1 MPFITSL
8 VCVFS
13 LVLAPW
19 GQREKWEGCASCAT
33 SLKILGTLPFWFSWS
48 VCVMLELAHP
58 EGPGRA
64 PMGSCCVFN
73 PAPSLRDSTVVQ
85 SRWGFADAGGHCSFW
100 GQKLRYGAGRCYPWG
115 GLMSLGT
122 SSGPPAAL
130 QLLIRVQQ
138 RSVTLLLHGDRMGPA
153 ARIPPCP
160 PRHLQSAELNRLI
173 SIKKKNTEGRE
184 KEQQWQERE
193 RLSRALHKNDKL
205 LLDIGQERKRVLLYL
220 MILVS

>member
-58 EGPGRA
+58 EGLGRA

-73 PAPSLRDSTVVQ
+73 PAPSLRASTAVQ

-100 GQKLRYGAGRCYPWG
+100 GQKLRYGAGRRCPWG

-122 SSGPPAAL
+122 SSGPPAPHRGAAKVGHSPAPWGQDGSCRSHPSL
-130 QLLIRVQQ
+130 SSLAPPELRAQQ
-138 RSVTLLLHGDRMGPA
+138 A
-153 ARIPPCP
+153 Y
-160 PRHLQSAELNRLI
+160 
-173 SIKKKNTEGRE
+173 
-184 KEQQWQERE
+184 
-193 RLSRALHKNDKL
+193 
-205 LLDIGQERKRVLLYL
+205 LY
-220 MILVS
+220 